1 MGTHEAATPP
11 STFLSDLWQKVRNEP
26 VLITQFVAAA
36 ISLLA
41 VFGLSLPV
49 ATAAA
54 VMGFAQVVAALVA
67 RQKVAPLAK
76 YSAVRADG
84 HGKGVDPADP
94 ANDPVESVA

>member
-1 MGTHEAATPP
+1 MGAHEAATPP

-36 ISLLA
+36 LSLLA

-67 RQKVAPLAK
+67 RGQVAPIAK
-76 YSAVRADG
+76 YAAPREDG
-84 HGKGVDPADP
+84 HGAGDPADP
-94 ANDPVESVA
+94 ANDPIESVA